1 MHLPKICTFV
11 YVYIWGRDVSHKIS
25 MKNHD
30 WSKDALFK
38 GILSGNGK
46 FQKTTKQHKK
56 STFK

>member
-1 MHLPKICTFV
+1 MNLPKRCTFV

-25 MKNHD
+25 VKNHD

-46 FQKTTKQHKK
+46 FQKTTKHTQKVH
-56 STFK
+56 F